1 MQADA
6 AEVDN
11 LICCLEFL
19 AREAGNAGL
28 ESIEAIIRRSI
39 QEIIRTEESSSGR
52 KPTPASTDIL
62 QAFKLLARFCLIDE
76 PERKQQIARLIEAI
90 DRETLAAYA
99 L

>member
-6 AEVDN
+6 AEADN

-19 AREAGNAGL
+19 AREADTAGL
-28 ESIEAIIRRSI
+28 KHIGAIIRRGI
-39 QEIIRTEESSSGR
+39 QEIIRTHEASSGR
-52 KPTPASTDIL
+52 KPTPAITDIL

>member
-1 MQADA
+1 MPAHA
-6 AEVDN
+6 AEVDS

-19 AREAGNAGL
+19 AREADAAGL
-28 ESIEAIIRRSI
+28 KNIGAIIRRSI
-39 QEIIRTEESSSGR
+39 REIMRAYESLSGR
-52 KPTPASTDIL
+52 KPTPATTDVL

-90 DRETLAAYA
+90 DREALAAYA

>member
-1 MQADA
+1 MPADA

-19 AREAGNAGL
+19 AREADAVDLKNIG
-28 ESIEAIIRRSI
+28 AIIRRSI
-39 QEIIRTEESSSGR
+39 QEIMRTYESLSGR
-52 KPTPASTDIL
+52 TFTSASTDIL

>member
-1 MQADA
+1 MPADA
-6 AEVDN
+6 DEVDN

-19 AREAGNAGL
+19 ACEADAAGL
-28 ESIEAIIRRSI
+28 KRIGPIIRGSI
-39 QEIIRTEESSSGR
+39 QEIMRAYQSLSGR
-52 KPTPASTDIL
+52 KPTPATTDIL

-90 DRETLAAYA
+90 DKETLAAYA